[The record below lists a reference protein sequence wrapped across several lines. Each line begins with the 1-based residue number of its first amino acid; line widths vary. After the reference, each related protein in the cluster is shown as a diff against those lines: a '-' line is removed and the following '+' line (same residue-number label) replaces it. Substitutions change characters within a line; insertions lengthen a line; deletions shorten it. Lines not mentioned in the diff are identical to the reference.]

1 MLNDTLANLLNNLHM
16 ASKTGKQ
23 ESSTSPVS
31 KVMLNVLEILQKNK
45 YIGSFKVSENTK
57 KKVVKVNLIGNL
69 NKCGSIKP
77 RFPVKINDFEK
88 FEKRYLP
95 AKDFGLILISTSQGI
110 ITHIE
115 AKEKGIGGKL
125 LAYVY

>member
-1 MLNDTLANLLNNLHM
+1 MLNDPLSNAL
-16 ASKTGKQ
+16 SKISNSEKAGK
-23 ESSTSPVS
+23 TKCVIKPVS
-31 KVMLNVLEILQKNK
+31 KVIKNILKIMQEKM
-45 YIGSFKVSENTK
+45 YIGGFKEIEDGRGGFIEVELLGK
-57 KKVVKVNLIGNL
+57 I

-77 RFPVKINDFEK
+77 RYPVKNNEFEK

-95 AKDFGLILISTSQGI
+95 AKDFGIIFVSTPKGI

-115 AKEKGIGGKL
+115 AKKQGIGGKL

>member
-1 MLNDTLANLLNNLHM
+1 M